1 MKALAHLL
9 EMFLYLRLQFCL
21 LGFFSFFDYC
31 FSLIL
36 IPFIPVLNN
45 LFTGM
50 SLTMDELTMT
60 VIWTCVKYF
69 LLKVPEISVVCVTP
83 FI

>member
-1 MKALAHLL
+1 MKALAHHLKK
-9 EMFLYLRLQFCL
+9 FLD
-21 LGFFSFFDYC
+21 LGFNSVSLGIFFSFFDYC

-50 SLTMDELTMT
+50 FLTMDELTMT
-60 VIWTCVKYF
+60 LIWTCVKYF
-69 LLKVPEISVVCVTP
+69 
-83 FI
+83 